1 MRSRGEV
8 RIVPPEFAS
17 VAPWIDAP
25 IALATII
32 ELGATARR
40 LAPLVAH
47 RKGGHRNM
55 TYAFALEGLF
65 QKRRVG
71 RGC

>member
-1 MRSRGEV
+1 MGMDVWGRNPSSPAGK
-8 RIVPPEFAS
+8 
-17 VAPWIDAP
+17 
-25 IALATII
+25 LATII

-40 LAPLVAH
+40 LAPLFAH